1 MTKIYLACPYTHE
14 DAKIREYRF
23 GMANVQAGYLM
34 KVGYVVFSPITHGHA
49 IEKDYDRLKGKD
61 WRFWQT
67 QCFPFLEWA
76 DEVHVMKLNGWKES
90 VGVQAEIKRAEELGK
105 IIKYI
110 EV

>member
-1 MTKIYLACPYTHE
+1 MNIYLAIPYSHP
-14 DAKIREYRF
+14 DAKVREERF
-23 GMANVQAGYLM
+23 AIANRFAGYLM
-34 KVGYVVFSPITHGHA
+34 KSGYIVYSPISHGHA
-49 IEKDYDRLKGKD
+49 IEMNYSLPRD
-61 WRFWQT
+61 WQFWQK

-76 DEVHVMKLNGWKES
+76 DEIYVMKIDGWKES